1 MSDTLQEPKIQ
12 MPISQNFDLSI
23 KEMAMLLRR
32 NIYIIFSITLF
43 VLVLTAIFL
52 SVTPQL
58 YTAYSVLE
66 INVHTNKVINIE
78 SVTSGITEFDD
89 SAIVS
94 ELDILESRSLASK
107 VIDELGLQNDPE
119 FNGSLS
125 KEKFLAGLTSSV
137 MNYLGQKPQKKDKED
152 NKNGTSIG
160 VIDRYLSHLV
170 VTRKPRSYTIIV
182 GFSSQFPQKARDIV
196 NTIAQEYI
204 NNQLTSKFEATEQAN
219 QWLSEKLVE
228 LEKNVH
234 DSEVKVQN
242 FREQNNLLQ
251 NSNGV
256 TITDQQLSEINT
268 QLVTAHAE
276 RAKAEA
282 KLSNSRISIDSSPE
296 VLNSLLIQ
304 QLRGQET
311 ELLRKKADLS
321 NRYGP
326 KHPKMI
332 NINAEITD
340 LNQKIKLEIGKI
352 TESLQNEVEV
362 SKSREEALTQSLEQ
376 LKEKTGDSSRA
387 SVQLSELTREMN
399 ANRALYESFL
409 TRFKQTSESKGTE
422 QADARIISKAETP
435 LGPSYPKPRLFFF
448 IAFTLGLVLGVTVAF
463 LIESLDHSFRQAGQL
478 RERTGLRVLAML
490 PEMKGKE
497 TKGSSSVY
505 YESIRSVIAS
515 MHFSPTEHPLKKIMV
530 TSSIPEEG
538 KSFFSNSL
546 ASMLAESGK
555 KTILIDT
562 DLKRAS
568 LSESLVGESFEYD
581 LSDFLTDSTVME
593 DEIILK
599 AETEDPDF
607 IPARCNIENS
617 QDLLSSKRMQ
627 RLMDYLSGRYDYII
641 FDTAPLMPI
650 SDALIFSGK
659 VDTCLFVVR
668 WGVAPKG
675 VVLAALQQLKDAN
688 VPIAGTVLTRVDFR
702 KQKYYGAAD
711 SGYYH
716 GYYKEYYRRANK
728 AG

>member
-1 MSDTLQEPKIQ
+1 MSGTFQENNNQ
-12 MPISQNFDLSI
+12 MPAVSQNFDLSI
-23 KEMAMLLRR
+23 KEIAMLLRR
-32 NIYIIFSITLF
+32 NIYTIFSIIFF

-52 SVTPQL
+52 SVTPRL
-58 YTAYSVLE
+58 YTASSVLQ
-66 INVHTNKVINIE
+66 INIPANKVINIE
-78 SVTSGITEFDD
+78 SVTSSISADD

-107 VIDELGLQNDPE
+107 VIEKLGLENDPE
-119 FNGSLS
+119 FNGGLS
-125 KEKFLAGLTSSV
+125 KEKFFAGLSSSV
-137 MNYLGQKPQKKDKED
+137 MNYFGQEHQRKDTKD
-152 NKNGTSIG
+152 DKSGISTK
-160 VIDRYLSHLV
+160 VINQYLDRLV
-170 VTRKPRSYTIIV
+170 VVRRPHSYTITV
-182 GFSSQFPQKARDIV
+182 KFSSHFPQKTRDIV
-196 NTIAQEYI
+196 NAIAEEYI
-204 NNQLTSKFEATEQAN
+204 NSQLARKFEATEQAN
-219 QWLSEKLVE
+219 QWLSERLVE

-234 DSEVKVQN
+234 ESEVKVQN
-242 FREQNNLLQ
+242 FREQNNLLE
-251 NSNGV
+251 NASGV

-296 VLNSLLIQ
+296 VLNSGLIQ

-340 LNQKIKLEIGKI
+340 LNQKIRAEIGKI

-362 SKSREEALTQSLEQ
+362 AKSREEALTNSLEH

-399 ANRALYESFL
+399 ANRTLYESFL

-435 LGPSYPKPRLFFF
+435 VGPSYPNPQLFFL
-448 IAFTLGLVLGVTVAF
+448 IALVLGILLGVITAF
-463 LIESLDHSFRQAGQL
+463 LIESLDHSFRQAQQL

-497 TKGSSSVY
+497 TEGSSSIY
-505 YESIRSVIAS
+505 YESIRAVIAS
-515 MHFSPTEHPLKKIMV
+515 IHFPRTERLLKTIMV
-530 TSSIPEEG
+530 TSSIPDEG
-538 KSFFSNSL
+538 KSFFSHSL
-546 ASMLAESGK
+546 ASILANSGK
-555 KTILIDT
+555 KTILVDT

-568 LSESLVGESFEYD
+568 LSESLVGESFQYD
-581 LSDFLTDSTVME
+581 LSDFLTDSTVTE
-593 DEIILK
+593 EEIILK
-599 AETEDPDF
+599 AETGGPDF

-617 QDLLSSKRMQ
+617 QDLLSSKKMQ
-627 RLMDYLSGRYDYII
+627 RLMDYLSSRYDYII
-641 FDTAPLMPI
+641 FDTAPLMAI
-650 SDALIFSGK
+650 SDALIFSST

-668 WGVAPKG
+668 WGVTPQG
-675 VVLAALQQLKDAN
+675 IVMAALQQLKDAN
-688 VPIAGTVLTRVDFR
+688 APIAGAVLTRVDFS
-702 KQKYYGAAD
+702 KHKYYGAAD

-716 GYYKEYYRRANK
+716 GYYKEYYRRAK